1 MFRGMRE
8 AVYADNDIQ
17 KGVTQGLT
25 RAGST
30 DSALAAAETISRVMD
45 GWYVDPILGFV
56 APWAGDVISAG
67 LGVYPVALAWRR
79 GAPASLVA
87 RMLLNLSVDL
97 IGGAVPFLG
106 DIWDFV
112 FRSHRRNLHLLR
124 ARISDGEITRRGNN
138 RARDT
143 AIVAAAGVVFL
154 GALSLPIV
162 LLVLAA
168 RALFG

>member
-1 MFRGMRE
+1 MRE
-8 AVYADNDIQ
+8 AVSVEGDARTDLA
-17 KGVTQGLT
+17 KAT
-25 RAGST
+25 ST
-30 DSALAAAETISRVMD
+30 DSALSAAENISRVMD

-67 LGVYPVALAWRR
+67 LGLYPVALAWRK
-79 GAPASLVA
+79 GAPRSLVA

-106 DIWDFV
+106 DIWDF
-112 FRSHRRNLHLLR
+112 FFKSHRRNLHLLR
-124 ARISDGEITRRGNN
+124 TRISDGEIRRD
-138 RARDT
+138 RRDTARDT

-162 LLVLAA
+162 LLVLAV
-168 RALFG
+168 RALMG